1 MLQAGGWVM
10 VELAISFAAISALVA
25 AVISLL
31 CLLRIGKAGRSES
44 ITKELMIQLFR
55 EEREGITKSASD
67 EARATRKEL
76 TESLLSSF
84 RTLIDFI
91 GSQLRTAVRRQHS

>member
-55 EEREGITKSASD
+55 EERE
-67 EARATRKEL
+67 R
-76 TESLLSSF
+76 
-84 RTLIDFI
+84 
-91 GSQLRTAVRRQHS
+91 GSQNPLRMKLEQREKSLPSHCFHPSGP